1 MPSNISQFTKK
12 NCAMM
17 VMIGFS
23 LNFIPSILIPLFV
36 EESPVFI
43 VSLSIFLLL
52 IGVPLAGIGIFYTI
66 KNFLDECRQ

>member
-36 EESPVFI
+36 EESPVFAT
-43 VSLSIFLLL
+43 
-52 IGVPLAGIGIFYTI
+52 GKENRTAH
-66 KNFLDECRQ
+66 KA